1 MKNLNDIVT
10 MNDIKIIDLS
20 FNPETWSFTI
30 QISLFVI
37 FILSIIGLII
47 WLIVKSVK
55 NKNNHYSQIIPV
67 KMKVSVGGGEIEY
80 DIVRNFTNLEI
91 AHKIYV
97 ELITR
102 KAALPFDENHDLI
115 IEVYNSWYSLFQV
128 IRQELKN
135 ISGELLQKS
144 SASDK
149 LIELTTDIL
158 NKGLRPHLTEHQAK
172 FKKWYANH
180 SDDSGNRHRTPQEIQ
195 KLYPH
200 YAELVGSL
208 KQVNEIL
215 LEYSGELRRFIKSDA

>member
-1 MKNLNDIVT
+1 

-20 FNPETWSFTI
+20 FNPETWGFTI
-30 QISLFVI
+30 QISLFIV
-37 FILSIIGLII
+37 FILSVIGLII
-47 WLIVKSVK
+47 WLIIKSVK
-55 NKNNHYSQIIPV
+55 SKNNHYSQIIPV
-67 KMKVSVGGGEIEY
+67 KMKVSVGGGEVEY

-172 FKKWYANH
+172 FKKWYTNH
-180 SDDSGNRHRTPQEIQ
+180 SEDNENKNKTPQEIQ
-195 KLYPH
+195 KLYPN
-200 YAELVGSL
+200 YQELVSSL
-208 KQVNEIL
+208 KQVNDIL
-215 LEYSGELRRFIKSDA
+215 LVYSVELRRFIKNEI